1 VIEVVKGIGKR
12 EEGNKINKNLHPS
25 SSSLRTG
32 LLLLLLR
39 RTLLIF
45 SSIKMVFLS
54 HWLYIALAAVVS
66 SIFLIIFSVFD
77 QLLFFSPIFV
87 FYLPDDAVL
96 GFILS
101 IMTAVLM
108 GIVVSMNVYVL
119 KHSRG
124 LKISFGSFF
133 SGSTLSV
140 ISSTCAS
147 CSSVGFLLVS
157 TFGGVGLTVSSFL
170 SNYQTPLRI
179 ASIALLVW
187 ALYSISNKL
196 TKSCVLNYSV
206 DNGAS
211 KS

>member
-1 VIEVVKGIGKR
+1 MVKGIGKR

-25 SSSLRTG
+25 SSSLKTG

-39 RTLLIF
+39 RTFLIF

-101 IMTAVLM
+101 TMTAILM
-108 GIVVSMNVYVL
+108 GIVVSMNVYII
-119 KHSRG
+119 KHLRNMK
-124 LKISFGSFF
+124 LTIGSLF
-133 SGSTLSV
+133 SGSTLSM

-147 CSSVGFLLVS
+147 CSSIGFLLVS
-157 TFGGVGLTVSSFL
+157 TFGGIGVTASTFL
-170 SNYQTPLRI
+170 SNYQTPLRVM
-179 ASIALLVW
+179 SIALLVW
-187 ALYSISNKL
+187 ALYSASNKL
-196 TKSCVLNYSV
+196 TKSCLLDRSV
-206 DNGAS
+206 DNGA
-211 KS
+211 KNL